1 MRDRGRGDAVRDG
14 DGGMTE
20 GCKDTLFVLLHI
32 DAVVATHGR
41 DIHTAHTHIRL
52 ITANY
57 QQHNASGGLLKGPS
71 SLTRQFWDLTDK
83 ILNC

>member
-41 DIHTAHTHIRL
+41 DIHTAHTHTLDNGKLPAAQCKRGVAKRAQL
-52 ITANY
+52 INPTVL
-57 QQHNASGGLLKGPS
+57 GLD
-71 SLTRQFWDLTDK
+71 R
-83 ILNC
+83 